1 MVGSRG
7 RTALLGLLASLGL
20 SILLWQYFGSPV
32 FFLFVPFV
40 PFLFR
45 RGDTRVDE
53 GNRPPVRACEECGFQ
68 TRDTQFEFCPRDGN
82 RLVER

>member
-1 MVGSRG
+1 MVGSRLA
-7 RTALLGLLASLGL
+7 TALLGLVVSLGL
-20 SILLWQYFGSPV
+20 SILLWQYFGSPI

-45 RGDTRVDE
+45 RGTERE
-53 GNRPPVRACEECGFQ
+53 TPPVRVCEDCGFQ
-68 TRDTQFEFCPRDGN
+68 TRDPEFEYCPRDGN